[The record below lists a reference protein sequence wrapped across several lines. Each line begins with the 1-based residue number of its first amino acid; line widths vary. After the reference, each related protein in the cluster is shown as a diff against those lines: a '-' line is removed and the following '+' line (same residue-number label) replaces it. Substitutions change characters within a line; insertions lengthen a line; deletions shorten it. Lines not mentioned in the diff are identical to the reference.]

1 MKKILLLSMLALV
14 SYSCKSTQN
23 PADDKDPVV
32 YAESITAA
40 DLSDYLNVLASDEF
54 EGRET
59 GTPGQKKAAE
69 FLKNFYSSLNIK
81 GGDIR
86 DNSPYFQSIPSS
98 FYNDRFGD
106 SENVIAIIEGEEIP
120 DEYIVISAHY
130 DHLGVRNGKIYN
142 GADDDGSGTVAVME
156 IAEAFK
162 KAALKGH
169 RPKRSIIFLHFTGE
183 EKGLLGSKYYTENPI
198 YALDKTIANLNIDMI
213 GRRDDAHKNNPDYV
227 YLIGSDRLSSELHQI
242 SEDANTT
249 YTNLDLDY
257 KYNAEDDPNRFYY
270 RSDHY
275 NFAKFDIPVIFYFN
289 GVHADYHMP
298 TDTVDKIEYDIL
310 EKRTKLVFYTAWE
323 LVNRKEKPFVDKPT
337 IEE

>member
-1 MKKILLLSMLALV
+1 MLALV